1 MRPTPERS
9 WRKSQPT
16 RLKVLK
22 EMIDTGTPLPAKPK
36 SVEMRPELI
45 RLASMTWRR
54 RVFRSFIRLLSKF
67 LVWIWLR
74 TEVKGLENIPTSGR
88 GLIVSNHLGDADL
101 ILGFAFSP
109 VTVDPV
115 SKIELIKIPV
125 LGSILNTYGVIW
137 VHRGQADKKAVKV
150 ILQALSEGR
159 YVAIAPEGRE
169 SLTGSL
175 EEGTG
180 GAAYI
185 ALKAGVPLIP
195 VTFTGTENNRVYPN
209 MKRFRRTDVTVTVGA
224 PFMLEASAD
233 RRESIRRGTDTIMR
247 KLASQLPPHY
257 RGIYHS
263 EEV

>member
-1 MRPTPERS
+1 MICAARIAENLAA
-9 WRKSQPT
+9 WQAKGSQ
-16 RLKVLK
+16 
-22 EMIDTGTPLPAKPK
+22 EMADTETPLPAKPR
-36 SVEMRPELI
+36 SVELRPDLI
-45 RLASMTWRR
+45 RLAPMTFWRR
-54 RVFRSFIRLLSKF
+54 TFRAFVRWLSML

-74 TEVKGLENIPTSGR
+74 PEVKGLENIPSKGS

-115 SKIELIKIPV
+115 SKIELNKIPV
-125 LGSILNTYGVIW
+125 LGSILNMYGVIW
-137 VHRGQADKKAVKV
+137 VHRGQADKKALKI
-150 ILQALSEGR
+150 ILQALSKGR

-185 ALKAGVPLIP
+185 ALKADVPLIP
-195 VTFTGTENNRVYPN
+195 VTFTGTENKYIFAN
-209 MKRFRRTDVTVTVGA
+209 MKRFRRSDVTVTIGA
-224 PFMLEASAD
+224 PFKLEVLAD
-233 RRESIRRGTDTIMR
+233 RRESIRKGTDTIMR

-257 RGIYHS
+257 QGIYQS